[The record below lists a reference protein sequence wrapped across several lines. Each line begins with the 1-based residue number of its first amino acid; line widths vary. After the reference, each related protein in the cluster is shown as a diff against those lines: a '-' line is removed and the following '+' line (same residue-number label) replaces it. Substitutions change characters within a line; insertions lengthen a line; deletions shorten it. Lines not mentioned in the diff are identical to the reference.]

1 MLSLTLGLRF
11 TGMAIGP
18 TLCSFLVHTFG
29 SPVAAVCLVL
39 FIHAFYFVTVL
50 FVLPESV
57 SREKREEN
65 RARWNATRVAARETQ
80 DGRTARSVIK
90 KIVANLFAFLK
101 PLEVVKPIE
110 VQSTFS
116 ERSHKDWSLTFIAI
130 SSAAA
135 SLILA
140 SYQSQ
145 FQYGSGTF
153 GWTAVEVRVLLPL
166 SAFSC

>member
-1 MLSLTLGLRF
+1 M
-11 TGMAIGP
+11 
-18 TLCSFLVHTFG
+18 
-29 SPVAAVCLVL
+29 CLVL

-90 KIVANLFAFLK
+90 KIAANLFAFLK

>member
-1 MLSLTLGLRF
+1 MRL
-11 TGMAIGP
+11 
-18 TLCSFLVHTFG
+18 
-29 SPVAAVCLVL
+29 AV
-39 FIHAFYFVTVL
+39 
-50 FVLPESV
+50 
-57 SREKREEN
+57 RE
-65 RARWNATRVAARETQ
+65 AQ
-80 DGRTARSVIK
+80 DGRTAHSVIT
-90 KIVANLFAFLK
+90 KIAANLFAFLK

-153 GWTAVEVRVLLPL
+153 GWTAVEVLVLLRL